1 MQEISGSGQSY
12 NKLKFCLF
20 ASKMSGTAATFAKI
34 QKREQLHAILPTP
47 PQSKAALNAGKLL
60 NVSNVFNAISM

>member
-1 MQEISGSGQSY
+1 
-12 NKLKFCLF
+12 
-20 ASKMSGTAATFAKI
+20 MSGTAATFAKI